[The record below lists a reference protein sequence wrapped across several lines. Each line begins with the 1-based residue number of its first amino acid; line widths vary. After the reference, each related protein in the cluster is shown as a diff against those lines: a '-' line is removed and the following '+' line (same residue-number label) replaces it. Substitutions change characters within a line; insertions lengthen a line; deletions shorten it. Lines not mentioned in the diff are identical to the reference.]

1 MSYQKIIIAGNLGR
15 EPELRYLQDGTA
27 VTSLNVATNRSWSNA
42 DGERIQETTWFRVS
56 VWGKRAEV
64 ANLYLSKGDKVLVE
78 GRLQADSATGG
89 SRLWQR
95 QDGTMSAS
103 FEVRATDFAFL
114 NGSSRNGN
122 GESVAASSNGYVGAE
137 YEDDLPF

>member
-15 EPELRYLQDGTA
+15 DPEMRYLQDGTA

-42 DGERIQETTWFRVS
+42 DGERVQETTWFRVS

-89 SRLWQR
+89 PRLWQR

-114 NGSSRNGN
+114 NGSSRNGSA
-122 GESVAASSNGYVGAE
+122 ESVGANGYHTE
-137 YEDDLPF
+137 EELDDIPF